1 MQATSDES
9 KKALVESW
17 KSAEAVPIDEAVFSS
32 GSERG
37 WFGSLV
43 IFIAKNPIYLIG
55 IMYFAKQ
62 FLKYLERLGE
72 GDEDGAKEL

>member
-17 KSAEAVPIDEAVFSS
+17 KSAEAVPIDEAVFPS

-72 GDEDGAKEL
+72 GDEDGANEL